1 MEEEVCMYQK
11 FGHCKYKEG
20 CLKNHLQETCQDGLA
35 CDKQKSCQK
44 RHPKGCKGYAMD
56 GFCRFG
62 DGCSY
67 HHQEHKTINSEMNIK
82 VETLEKTLHEMAAK
96 INELEDKIK
105 EMESKNSEESKHK
118 EADKRV
124 EENKNVS
131 KQNEIIK
138 KKSQLKQRNNS
149 VFKFGPEA
157 RKTVLKKD
165 ESKKVEQ
172 ISKAVKCEIC
182 DYMCEK
188 QSTLKKHI
196 NSKHTEQKCD
206 LCGKE
211 CMTSMEIITHKANEH
226 HEEVETFNV
235 EIHSTP
241 KEDKEKKES
250 SFKFSESMLDE
261 FL

>member
-1 MEEEVCMYQK
+1 
-11 FGHCKYKEG
+11 
-20 CLKNHLQETCQDGLA
+20 
-35 CDKQKSCQK
+35 
-44 RHPKGCKGYAMD
+44 
-56 GFCRFG
+56 
-62 DGCSY
+62 
-67 HHQEHKTINSEMNIK
+67 MNTK

-105 EMESKNSEESKHK
+105 EMECKNSEESKHK

-165 ESKKVEQ
+165 ESKKVEHL
-172 ISKAVKCEIC
+172 SKALKCEIC
-182 DYMCEK
+182 DYRCEK

-196 NSKHTEQKCD
+196 NSKHTEKKCD
-206 LCGKE
+206 VCGKK
-211 CMTSMEIITHKANEH
+211 MHDINGNNYS
-226 HEEVETFNV
+226 
-235 EIHSTP
+235 
-241 KEDKEKKES
+241 
-250 SFKFSESMLDE
+250 
-261 FL
+261 